1 MTSMLER
8 LFSSRVRVKLLTIFL
23 LNADS
28 RFYTRQL
35 ERLLDASPR
44 SVQRELHNLE
54 AIGLLRSQGK
64 GNIKYYTV
72 NREHPIYPELKR
84 IVIKTA
90 GLGDVL
96 RRELANLGT
105 VEQAFIYGSLAADDE
120 DIWSDIDLMVIGQVD
135 LIQLAPVVSRLEEA
149 LGREVSYVVY
159 GREEAAT
166 KLRQGD
172 PFLSNVWADPKV
184 MLIGREDDLLRI
196 GTPGQDQAL
205 SGQGSG
211 NPSGHFK

>member
-1 MTSMLER
+1 MLEK
-8 LFSSRVRVKLLTIFL
+8 LFSSRVRVKLLTTFL

-35 ERLLDASPR
+35 ERLLGASLR
-44 SVQRELHNLE
+44 SLQRELYNLE
-54 AIGLLRSQGK
+54 AIGLLSSQRE

-96 RRELANLGT
+96 RRGLAHLGT
-105 VEQAFIYGSLAADDE
+105 VEQAFIYGSLAAGDE
-120 DIWSDIDLMVIGQVD
+120 DIWSDVDLMAIGQVD
-135 LIQLAPVVSRLEEA
+135 LLQLASVVSQLEET
-149 LGREVSYVVY
+149 LGREVNYVVY

-172 PFLSNVWADPKV
+172 PFLSNVWAGTKV
-184 MLIGREDDLLRI
+184 MLIGKEDDLLRI
-196 GTPGQDQAL
+196 GTPEQD
-205 SGQGSG
+205 
-211 NPSGHFK
+211 

>member
-1 MTSMLER
+1 MLEK
-8 LFSSRVRVKLLTIFL
+8 LFTSRVRVKLLTTFL

-35 ERLLDASPR
+35 ERLLGASPR
-44 SVQRELHNLE
+44 SLQRELYNLE
-54 AIGLLRSQGK
+54 AIGLLHSQQE

-96 RRELANLGT
+96 RQELANLGT
-105 VEQAFIYGSLAADDE
+105 IEQAFIYGSLAAGDE
-120 DIWSDIDLMVIGQVD
+120 DTWSDVDLMIVGQVN
-135 LIQLAPVVSRLEEA
+135 LLQLASVVSKLEQT
-149 LGREVSYVVY
+149 LGRDVNYVIY
-159 GREEAAT
+159 QREEAAI

-172 PFLSNVWADPKV
+172 PFLSNVWAGPKV
-184 MLIGREDDLLRI
+184 MLMGREDDLLRI
-196 GTPGQDQAL
+196 GTPGQD
-205 SGQGSG
+205 
-211 NPSGHFK
+211 